1 MRHIGAMHVA
11 DIKPGTVIVGTVLSA
26 EAVARHGYRDH
37 GAWRGDR
44 PKPTEEDILQEL
56 AERGHLPTYA
66 IAKGLRMRGFD
77 APTPKMNWRLH
88 CMLKA
93 GRVKMAERTGR
104 HLQWARP

>member
-11 DIKPGTVIVGTVLSA
+11 DIKPGVYTTGTVLSE
-26 EAVARHGYRDH
+26 EAARRGYSTTST
-37 GAWRGDR
+37 WRGDR

-56 AERGHLPTYA
+56 AERGRLPTYA
-66 IAKGLRMRGFD
+66 LAKGLRMRGFD
-77 APTPKMNWRLH
+77 APTPKINWRLH